1 MGEVAATPEVLAR
14 EKATPP
20 VAPPPVLLLSAAI
33 KRDCHLL
40 GTAIPQAINA
50 PFFPVT
56 QFSFISG

>member
-1 MGEVAATPEVLAR
+1 MPEVLAR

-40 GTAIPQAINA
+40 STAIPQAINA

-56 QFSFISG
+56 QLSFISC